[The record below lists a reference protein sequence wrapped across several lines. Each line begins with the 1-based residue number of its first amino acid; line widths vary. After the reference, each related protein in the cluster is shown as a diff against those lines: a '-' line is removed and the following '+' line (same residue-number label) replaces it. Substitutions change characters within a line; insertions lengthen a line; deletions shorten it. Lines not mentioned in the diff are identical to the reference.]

1 MPDTKIQFS
10 PSFQIFRI
18 CGLQYDDNGN
28 VKYTNMKYKEDYVS
42 CLYYITFWW
51 MNWLFRLGY
60 KRPLEVNDLGSLP
73 ARHRAQHLYEIFK
86 EDFQRE
92 IVSNY
97 SVLLIVIKC

>member
-1 MPDTKIQFS
+1 
-10 PSFQIFRI
+10 
-18 CGLQYDDNGN
+18 
-28 VKYTNMKYKEDYVS
+28 
-42 CLYYITFWW
+42 

-92 IVSNY
+92 IVSNC
-97 SVLLIVIKC
+97 SFLLLDVNWLFYWIVYKNMILSFLVS